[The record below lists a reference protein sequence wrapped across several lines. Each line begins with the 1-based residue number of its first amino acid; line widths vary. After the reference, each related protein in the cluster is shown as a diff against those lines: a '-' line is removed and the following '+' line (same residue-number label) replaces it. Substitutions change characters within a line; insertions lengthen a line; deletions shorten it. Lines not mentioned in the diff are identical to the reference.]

1 MYRSS
6 LHRLSWISLSRL
18 LVPLILINRL
28 SSSVVWL
35 TWTEIRLVLRRVVRL
50 AWWISLS
57 VRWWLTILTIWTS
70 RDWLVSRRWIVYYY
84 AYLIFI
90 FIWRLLNNSRLIND
104 NDSSLP
110 LHSDATPNYTD
121 TGDARAKDIS
131 SENSTDN
138 SSSSSVSPS
147 WYTLITRRTITN
159 PLVCICCWGDK
170 FFTATIWLTIW
181 IKVTWCTSREVT

>member
-18 LVPLILINRL
+18 LVPLILINSL
-28 SSSVVWL
+28 SSSEVWL

-50 AWWISLS
+50 AWWISILS

-138 SSSSSVSPS
+138 SSSSSVSFS
-147 WYTLITRRTITN
+147 
-159 PLVCICCWGDK
+159 C
-170 FFTATIWLTIW
+170 
-181 IKVTWCTSREVT
+181 